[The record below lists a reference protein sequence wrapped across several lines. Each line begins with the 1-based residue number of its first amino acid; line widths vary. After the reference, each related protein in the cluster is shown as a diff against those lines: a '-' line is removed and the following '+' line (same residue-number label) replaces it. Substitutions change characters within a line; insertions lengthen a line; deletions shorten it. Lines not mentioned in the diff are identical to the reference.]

1 MILEPRNSR
10 PQERPLEVAM
20 ADQIPAEP
28 RAGTWNLG
36 VEIGWGLVV
45 WNLPV
50 SLVSPVSSVTL
61 NRRASETAKFQI
73 PFSKAFGLGTWN
85 LPLVRS
91 DSERMYWI
99 ITSWKPASGT
109 WNLESDLAF
118 HFRTVFFHLEATSQI
133 PEFRSSGVPV
143 FQSCEGQVWQKL
155 PCPRLFTLI
164 SSLGMWNLEL
174 GTWELA

>member
-1 MILEPRNSR
+1 M
-10 PQERPLEVAM
+10 
-20 ADQIPAEP
+20 
-28 RAGTWNLG
+28 
-36 VEIGWGLVV
+36 EIGWGLVV

-50 SLVSPVSSVTL
+50 SPVSPVSAVTL

-133 PEFRSSGVPV
+133 PEFRSSGV
-143 FQSCEGQVWQKL
+143 QDCEGQVWQTL
-155 PCPRLFTLI
+155 PCQRLFTLI
-164 SSLGMWNLEL
+164 SSLGMWNVEH

>member
-1 MILEPRNSR
+1 MWKLILEPRNSR

-20 ADQIPAEP
+20 ADKIPAEP

-50 SLVSPVSSVTL
+50 SSVSPVSAVTL

-73 PFSKAFGLGTWN
+73 PVLKVFGLGTWN
-85 LPLVRS
+85 
-91 DSERMYWI
+91 
-99 ITSWKPASGT
+99 
-109 WNLESDLAF
+109 SDLAF

-133 PEFRSSGVPV
+133 PEFRSSGVPE
-143 FQSCEGQVWQKL
+143 FQSYEGQVWQKL
-155 PCPRLFTLI
+155 PCPRLFMLT
-164 SSLGMWNLEL
+164 SSLGMWT
-174 GTWELA
+174 GVSKLARD